1 MLCLIDSL
9 SLSCVNIK
17 EDFPEE
23 DGEED
28 EDLSMTLASLRMQQ
42 EGRAKEGG
50 EKASSGGDT
59 PGNTQSDG
67 TIITQVVTEE

>member
-1 MLCLIDSL
+1 MLRLIVSL

-23 DGEED
+23 DGGED
-28 EDLSMTLASLRMQQ
+28 EDLSMALASLRMQQ

-50 EKASSGGDT
+50 DKASSGGET
-59 PGNTQSDG
+59 PGISQSDG
-67 TIITQVVTEE
+67 TIITQVVT